1 MLKIFVAKEGEQTPE
16 SYIFNFTSPNARAE
30 ADAIKDAL
38 GTAIQAAKAGTAGP
52 GGASSATIAVTTA
65 GSAGMN
71 DLWSKPRLE
80 ADAELQVS
88 LLKSDAVLSNTFTE
102 AVLSGAVTAAQFW
115 STRTHLLRAH
125 AIERSQARGPYNVLA
140 AIRPT
145 TVNGV
150 AKVSLSLSTEQ
161 IDDIFAQH
169 PLVKKVH
176 DENVPRVS
184 KNEFWSRFF
193 LSRLFKKLK
202 GEKLLP
208 NDPTDNIFDRY
219 LLRDEE
225 ENSRKRRKIDH
236 VPLTIDL
243 AGNEQNLS
251 KVRPPPA
258 AG

>member
-1 MLKIFVAKEGEQTPE
+1 
-16 SYIFNFTSPNARAE
+16 
-30 ADAIKDAL
+30 
-38 GTAIQAAKAGTAGP
+38 
-52 GGASSATIAVTTA
+52 
-65 GSAGMN
+65 
-71 DLWSKPRLE
+71 
-80 ADAELQVS
+80 
-88 LLKSDAVLSNTFTE
+88 
-102 AVLSGAVTAAQFW
+102 
-115 STRTHLLRAH
+115 
-125 AIERSQARGPYNVLA
+125 
-140 AIRPT
+140 
-145 TVNGV
+145 
-150 AKVSLSLSTEQ
+150 LSLSTEQ

-169 PLVKKVH
+169 PLVKKEH

-236 VPLTIDL
+236 VSLTIDL

-251 KVRPPPA
+251 KVRPLLR
-258 AG
+258 GSEM